1 MCSSGVEALLTATQG
16 VVGGMPESMRL
27 GGEGGGSRGRA
38 CRGRGWRRRGR
49 LRTTGGELD
58 FAGGVVGG
66 GEDEL
71 GGGGAV
77 GERGLQ
83 GGGYGEG
90 GGDAGDDL
98 EGDVVLA
105 EEGYLFAGAAEDEGV
120 AGFEA
125 EDGAVVSSEACSS
138 IRAWMPAWVMR
149 GWPQR
154 LPTGM
159 MRAVG
164 LARSRMSS
172 ETRSSGR
179 MTSQV
184 FRSSAARR
192 VRRRGRRGLLLRG
205 RPFRVGLRWS
215 LLTIFLCDGVGF
227 GVFAGE
233 GAGGAAVVAADFAGG
248 ELVEQEAAG
257 FVEGLGGYYFAAE
270 VAEVGEPVAGVEGEL
285 VVDLLAEALGEGG

>member
-1 MCSSGVEALLTATQG
+1 MDL
-16 VVGGMPESMRL
+16 
-27 GGEGGGSRGRA
+27 
-38 CRGRGWRRRGR
+38 
-49 LRTTGGELD
+49 
-58 FAGGVVGG
+58 AGGVVGG

-105 EEGYLFAGAAEDEGV
+105 EEGYLFAGAAEDEWV

-125 EDGAVVSSEACSS
+125 EDGAVPLRGVLEHEGVDAGLGDAGLAAAFAYGDDEGGGAGEVEDFVGDEVVGEDDVAGLEELGGAEGEEGGVAGACSYEVDGAGCFS
-138 IRAWMPAWVMR
+138 VR
-149 GWPQR
+149 GS
-154 LPTGM
+154 LDF
-159 MRAVG
+159 V
-164 LARSRMSS
+164 
-172 ETRSSGR
+172 SGEGIG
-179 MTSQV
+179 
-184 FRSSAARR
+184 A
-192 VRRRGRRGLLLRG
+192 
-205 RPFRVGLRWS
+205 
-215 LLTIFLCDGVGF
+215 

-248 ELVEQEAAG
+248 ELVEEEAAG
-257 FVEGLGGYYFAAE
+257 FVEGFGGYYFAAE

-285 VVDLLAEALGEGG
+285 GVDLLAEALGEGG